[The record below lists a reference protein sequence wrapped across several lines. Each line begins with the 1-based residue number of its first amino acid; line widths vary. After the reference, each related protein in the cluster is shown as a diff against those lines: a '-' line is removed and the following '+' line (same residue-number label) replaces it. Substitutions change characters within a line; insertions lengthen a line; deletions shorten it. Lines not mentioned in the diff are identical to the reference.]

1 MQLPLFATLAS
12 ALAFSPV
19 PIAAHASTPGS
30 LTLRVEHR
38 HSAARENTDV
48 VNDLQVAEQR
58 ANEDPAGGLAGLRAA
73 LDRVEELGFVVAG
86 DPKAHEARMYGL
98 LALARAHL
106 SLGQD
111 DEAREIMDEAIR
123 VARGDSLPTKTFG
136 PRLIELHDS
145 RLAAPENRP
154 LGQLVVEC
162 TPACDVLL
170 NARIAGSGRRVEL
183 SNVPLGPHRVRVQAT
198 AGGEDDLLDQRI
210 VLTENDPAAKLEI
223 APATKTAPVGPE
235 ETKLVEDVPDAAQR
249 RRMLPRWAGI
259 VGVATGAVAMIAG
272 GVLLGLDGRCPD
284 GSDPSSAECINVLST
299 KAPGIAL
306 LAVGGAAFAGFG
318 VVLIVD
324 ETRVRR
330 GRTAGAMLGYTL
342 RF

>member
-1 MQLPLFATLAS
+1 MQLPLFVTLAS

-19 PIAAHASTPGS
+19 PITAHASTPGS
-30 LTLRVEHR
+30 PTLRIEHR
-38 HSAARENTDV
+38 AFAARENTDV
-48 VNDLQVAEQR
+48 VNDLQVAEQK
-58 ANEDPAGGLAGLRAA
+58 ANEDPAGGLAALRAA
-73 LDRVEELGFVVAG
+73 LDRVEELGFVVAR

-136 PRLIELHDS
+136 PRLVELHDS

-170 NARIAGSGRRVEL
+170 NARLAGSGRRVEL
-183 SNVPLGPHRVRVQAT
+183 SNIPLGPHRVRVQAT
-198 AGGEDDLLDQRI
+198 AGGEDELLDQRI
-210 VLTENDPAAKLEI
+210 VLTENEPAAKLEI
-223 APATKTAPVGPE
+223 APTAPVAE
-235 ETKLVEDVPDAAQR
+235 DETETEIIDDVPDAAQP

-272 GVLLGLDGRCPD
+272 GVLLGFNGRCPD

-330 GRTAGAMLGYTL
+330 GRTAGAMLGYTI